1 MNIALNDLLELDDGL
16 KYLVVSKVYSG
27 DIVYLLLIDSN
38 EYKRLF
44 KEVDGKLYEIDFDEL
59 DMNVMRDLITMM
71 DINLEMSI
79 SRGKR

>member
-38 EYKRLF
+38 DYKRLF

-79 SRGKR
+79 NRGKR

>member
-79 SRGKR
+79 NRGKR

>member
-27 DIVYLLLIDSN
+27 DIVYFLLIDSN

-79 SRGKR
+79 NRGKR